1 MRSSFL
7 LFTLSEN
14 ILRGQFIILLTRA
27 AIGPARHKTYVHI
40 SVEYCWIGLL
50 AVLLVVWC
58 GVVWCGVTT
67 GTFLTNDLTLLCDS
81 RRVVCGEHL
90 YPISP
95 VLSSS
100 NI

>member
-27 AIGPARHKTYVHI
+27 ALGPARHKTYLQQL
-40 SVEYCWIGLL
+40 SSPGLGCCCW
-50 AVLLVVWC
+50 WC

-67 GTFLTNDLTLLCDS
+67 GTFLTNDLSLLCDS

-95 VLSSS
+95 VPLYY
-100 NI
+100 I

>member
-27 AIGPARHKTYVHI
+27 ALGPARHKHRVI
-40 SVEYCWIGLL
+40 SSV
-50 AVLLVVWC
+50 VLGCPHTGGGSVVLPYH

-67 GTFLTNDLTLLCDS
+67 GTILTNDL
-81 RRVVCGEHL
+81 
-90 YPISP
+90 
-95 VLSSS
+95 LSL
-100 NI
+100 